1 MLELVQK
8 FDIEELVFGDPWKLS
23 KKAASAVIPIL
34 HPKPKARKYKL
45 LQEVEDQVE
54 LVDTGGIGKT
64 RVQNHT
70 KENVF
75 VRKGTLLK
83 GATQARGVQVGII
96 VLPEATQ
103 EIPVQCVHASRSIRG
118 GASFKTAGIAPP
130 TVMHSFMSHMDQSTT
145 WAAVRQDTFQRR
157 TMSSAPPRSRS
168 TSPIDQ
174 AQPRSTLFGALRG
187 ADDLVGTLNEV
198 NKFKD
203 DIEEALKHIPA
214 DHQDQ
219 VGIAIITIDGVEGI
233 ELFDHADSWQAFSKS
248 VSRNYAEILTREAP
262 LFDLNMDRVIPALRT
277 FLMNLEHAEATVVAK
292 VKGSKTYA
300 LKSADLIGEYT
311 TLQGQPIHVIA
322 KKQSPGFTQPSRP
335 GDRWTLGEQRTDDA
349 PFQIGTSTIT
359 TETPPGATWQTF
371 LGGRGSEP
379 LLRSVAT
386 TERTW
391 TGLERAIAPP
401 VSSKTLSRRLK
412 EAQTLGLVEKQ
423 TRESNGRPVYRITA
437 TGKKTLKHMKEF
449 FH

>member
-103 EIPVQCVHASRSIRG
+103 EIPVQCIHASRGIRG

-130 TVMHSFMSHMDQSTT
+130 TVMHSFMSRMDQSTT

-157 TMSSAPPRSRS
+157 AMSSAPQRSRS

-174 AQPRSTLFGALRG
+174 AQPYPSFSASLRG
-187 ADDLVGTLNEV
+187 DDLVGTLEEV

-203 DIEEALKHIPA
+203 DIEEALKTIPA

-219 VGIAIITIDGVEGI
+219 VGIAIITIDGVEGV
-233 ELFDHADSWQAFSKS
+233 ELFDHSDSWQAFSKS

-277 FLMNLEHAEATVVAK
+277 FLKNLEHADATMVAE
-292 VKGSKTYA
+292 VEGSKTYA
-300 LKSADLIGEYT
+300 LKSADIIGEYT
-311 TLQGQPIHVIA
+311 TLEGQPIHVIA
-322 KKQSPGFTQPSRP
+322 KKHSPGFTQPSAPR
-335 GDRWTLGEQRTDDA
+335 DYWHLGEQRTDDA
-349 PFQIGTSTIT
+349 PFRIGTDSISI
-359 TETPPGATWQTF
+359 ETPPGATWQTF
-371 LGGRGSEP
+371 LTTKGSEP
-379 LLRSVAT
+379 LLQYLHQSEA
-386 TERTW
+386 TW
-391 TGLERAIAPP
+391 TGLDNQID
-401 VSSKTLSRRLK
+401 VSTKTLSRRLK
-412 EAQTLGLVEKQ
+412 EAQTLGLVQKQ
-423 TRESNGRPVYRITA
+423 TRRSNGRPVYRLTA
-437 TGKKTLKHMKEF
+437 KGNKVRKHMKEF
-449 FH
+449 FL